1 MDLATETTVDAAMTT
16 RRKRRKRMLVLD
28 VVAAM
33 LQQVDVVPMLP
44 HVARLV
50 HCVTLLLVLVS

>member
-1 MDLATETTVDAAMTT
+1 
-16 RRKRRKRMLVLD
+16 MLVLD